1 MVSEKVVVSSINN
14 EVIEEERPKPS
25 YRGLYR
31 FTTKADLTILLPA
44 IAVSVAAGCLI
55 PAFTI
60 LLGDIFASFGAFS
73 TGQISGSDL
82 EQQVVPFVIGI
93 CIVGAAAW
101 GLGWANMAL
110 WLAFGEN
117 TARRARERIMKGLL
131 EKNMTWFDQKVV
143 DTGVS
148 GSMNKA
154 IKYHYLRKAM
164 G

>member
-1 MVSEKVVVSSINN
+1 MLQDV
-14 EVIEEERPKPS
+14 
-25 YRGLYR
+25 L
-31 FTTKADLTILLPA
+31 FL
-44 IAVSVAAGCLI
+44 
-55 PAFTI
+55 AFTI
-60 LLGDIFASFGAFS
+60 LLGKIFTQFGAFS
-73 TGQISGSDL
+73 TGNLSGGDL

-117 TARRARERIMKGLL
+117 TARRARESIMKGLL

-143 DTGVS
+143 DNGVS

-154 IKYHYLRKAM
+154 IKYHYLPKVM
-164 G
+164 D

>member
-1 MVSEKVVVSSINN
+1 MVSEKVVASSINTD
-14 EVIEEERPKPS
+14 VIEEEPPKPS

-44 IAVSVAAGCLI
+44 IAVSIASGCLV

-60 LLGDIFASFGAFS
+60 LLGKIFTSFGAYS
-73 TGQISGSDL
+73 TGKLAGGDL
-82 EQQVVPFVIGI
+82 EQQVVPYVIGI

-117 TARRARERIMKGLL
+117 VARTARQRMMKGLL

-143 DTGVS
+143 DNGVS
-148 GSMNKA
+148 GNMNKA
-154 IKYHYLRKAM
+154 IKYHCLPKMMA
-164 G
+164 